1 MSKRDFS
8 FLVIGAVAALGLA
21 YGVLHFPSA
30 EVPEVVEAPEV
41 AEVPSEPTVAD
52 IDAERMKLESDQ
64 AFLRSEMAS
73 MGLILG
79 EEIDGTWSEFL
90 LPCKALQDEYELLQ
104 RRLDQLPRERVQAQL
119 RERERE

>member
-1 MSKRDFS
+1 MRSTRFERTSRLDGHGDI
-8 FLVIGAVAALGLA
+8 VGLA
-21 YGVLHFPSA
+21 YLPRDREDG
-30 EVPEVVEAPEV
+30 V
-41 AEVPSEPTVAD
+41 AELDFKKTVAD